1 MEKVK
6 SKIQRCQ
13 AKVEMSYSYQIR
25 NVRFYGVAWSSLL
38 ALSIAL
44 AGTSRDD
51 LLLVSARFLALV
63 SCRLFLSRWRMSI
76 S

>member
-44 AGTSRDD
+44 AGD
-51 LLLVSARFLALV
+51 FQG
-63 SCRLFLSRWRMSI
+63 
-76 S
+76 